1 MQQTTGARSA
11 WKWDIGPMTVLGPG
25 SKYYFQRFVA
35 FLSIFSCYQF
45 IQGHHRQYTGSF
57 TFTETLLVC
66 RYVQRD
72 SRTTV
77 MKRKTETVKEDAK
90 KAKKDDSS
98 SGNFIFVT

>member
-45 IQGHHRQYTGSF
+45 IQGHHRQYRGSF
-57 TFTETLLVC
+57 TFSETLLVC